1 MDLYRRIRL
10 KFSRFRV
17 FTLGVA
23 LAGVPAWGMTINFTY
38 NDGSINALA
47 NALQVKTDLGFAAN
61 AFTSLYNDP
70 ITINIDVKWN
80 AGIGGGQSLFS
91 NNYLVTNYN
100 GVRNALINDAKSAD
114 DATATA
120 VTDLPLTDPSGG
132 ATRWVIP
139 SAQAKALGLILNQ
152 TLFDGTIT
160 FGDTNGATPYTF
172 DPNNRAV
179 VGQFDFLGVAEH
191 EISEIMGRTTQLS
204 NTGFG
209 FLPFDLFRFTAN
221 GTRAPFTA
229 PNNGVY
235 FSFDNGASNLKSYNP
250 GPPGDAQD
258 WDSSNLNDA
267 FNASIIDGTKTD
279 LTPVDVRVMDVIG
292 YDLAAP
298 EPSQFLPV
306 AGALGLL
313 LVKLRRRF

>member
-1 MDLYRRIRL
+1 L
-10 KFSRFRV
+10 KFSRLRIL
-17 FTLGVA
+17 TLGAA
-23 LAGVPAWGMTINFTY
+23 LAGIPAWGMTINFTY
-38 NDGSINALA
+38 SDGSVNALA
-47 NALQVKTDLGFAAN
+47 NALQIRTDLGIAAN
-61 AFTSLYNDP
+61 AFTGLYSDP

-80 AGIGGGQSLFS
+80 STVGGGQSLFS
-91 NNYLVTNYN
+91 NNYVVANYT

-120 VTDLPLTDPSGG
+120 LADLPVADPSGG

-152 TLFDGTIT
+152 TVFDGTIT
-160 FGDTNGATPYTF
+160 FGDTSGATPYTF

-179 VGQFDFLGVAEH
+179 AGQFDFIGVAEH
-191 EISEIMGRTTQLS
+191 EVSEIMGRTTQLS
-204 NTGFG
+204 NPGFG

-221 GTRAPFTA
+221 GTRAPFNA

-235 FSFDNGASNLKSYNP
+235 FSFDNGASNLKSYNA
-250 GPPGDAQD
+250 GPPGDPQD
-258 WDSSNLNDA
+258 WDGSNPNDS
-267 FNASIIDGTKTD
+267 FNASTISGKKADI
-279 LTPVDVRVMDVIG
+279 TPVDVRVMDVIG

-298 EPSQFLPV
+298 EPSQLLPV

-313 LVKLRRRF
+313 LAKLRRRF